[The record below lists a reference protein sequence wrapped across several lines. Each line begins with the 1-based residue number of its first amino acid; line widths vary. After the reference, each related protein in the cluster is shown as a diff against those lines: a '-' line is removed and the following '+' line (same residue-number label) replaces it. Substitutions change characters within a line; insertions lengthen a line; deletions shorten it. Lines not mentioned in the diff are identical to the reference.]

1 MGKHRGLFLLVG
13 LFVVLAVAGFAAG
26 FALPFWDYSHT
37 YAPVIGAGAASAGP
51 TSGTGRRRSAG

>member
-26 FALPFWDYSHT
+26 FALPFWNYSHT
-37 YAPVIGAGAASAGP
+37 YAPVIGAGPRRPARQAAPA
-51 TSGTGRRRSAG
+51 RRRSTC